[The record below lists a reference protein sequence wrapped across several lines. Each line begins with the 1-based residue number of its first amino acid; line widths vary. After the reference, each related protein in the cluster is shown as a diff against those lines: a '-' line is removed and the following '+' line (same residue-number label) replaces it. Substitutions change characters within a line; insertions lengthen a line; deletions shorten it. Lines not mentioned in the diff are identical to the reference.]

1 MRIAICDDYME
12 HAINI
17 KANIAGVNGEIITDL
32 YDDIEHLFSE
42 VRADKKKYDAVF
54 MDMEWEKNMKSG
66 VDYVQMLSEMDCR
79 ARIICVTAYTMKYI
93 EKLFWNN
100 VEIFGVL
107 NKPVNRESLQ
117 KILEKLQA
125 DNDRLKEE
133 LVLSYNDT
141 VFKVK
146 INEIVYIKSNV
157 HKIIIYMLDG
167 EQSFYVSFRSICSKM
182 PKHFYC
188 INKGILVNL
197 NYVKRIEQDDVI
209 LTYLKQTV
217 TLPIARNKKKDFK
230 DTFFEYI
237 G

>member
-12 HAINI
+12 HAIDI
-17 KANIAGVNGEIITDL
+17 KANISGVNGEIITDL

-157 HKIIIYMLDG
+157 HKIIIYMLD
-167 EQSFYVSFRSICSKM
+167 
-182 PKHFYC
+182 
-188 INKGILVNL
+188 
-197 NYVKRIEQDDVI
+197 
-209 LTYLKQTV
+209 
-217 TLPIARNKKKDFK
+217 
-230 DTFFEYI
+230 
-237 G
+237 